1 LPYQFL
7 TSGRY
12 TVWTIINGG
21 GGRQIIAVYSNTAAI
36 GNLEPAGVNQISER
50 FAGKGFVVTFFR
62 LNGTIG
68 PLNFTWFTGNGAG
81 GPAPGDTALPGVDYT
96 ASSGSTGFANG
107 QIGNGNLNGSP
118 IAGFVPIIQT
128 GKIINQ
134 FFTFTIQITTPG
146 AFFDPTIYPPGTT
159 KITFTVTIIRDGR
172 GQLDFVGTPYSVQRP
187 GGVTTVTL
195 QVQRFNGFNGPVGCS
210 FHTTDGTAIAGVA
223 YTANS
228 GTLSWA
234 DGDGAPKNIT
244 ITILNGGAGTQ
255 NFTVTIDTPTGGVS
269 IGATNVATVNITPG
283 VPPANPSAGGS
294 IPQQLGD
301 VILPKGDGTFWFRNE
316 LVAEALVGQWQNNL
330 TLTGILNN
338 KIGGFIGFGPVNPSY
353 GNGIG
358 GGTDGVDQTPSYIP
372 RPIFKYAGYQN

>member
-146 AFFDPTIYPPGTT
+146 AFFDPS
-159 KITFTVTIIRDGR
+159 
-172 GQLDFVGTPYSVQRP
+172 SV
-187 GGVTTVTL
+187 
-195 QVQRFNGFNGPVGCS
+195 
-210 FHTTDGTAIAGVA
+210 
-223 YTANS
+223 
-228 GTLSWA
+228 
-234 DGDGAPKNIT
+234 
-244 ITILNGGAGTQ
+244 
-255 NFTVTIDTPTGGVS
+255 
-269 IGATNVATVNITPG
+269 
-283 VPPANPSAGGS
+283 PAA
-294 IPQQLGD
+294 
-301 VILPKGDGTFWFRNE
+301 
-316 LVAEALVGQWQNNL
+316 
-330 TLTGILNN
+330 
-338 KIGGFIGFGPVNPSY
+338 
-353 GNGIG
+353 
-358 GGTDGVDQTPSYIP
+358 
-372 RPIFKYAGYQN
+372 